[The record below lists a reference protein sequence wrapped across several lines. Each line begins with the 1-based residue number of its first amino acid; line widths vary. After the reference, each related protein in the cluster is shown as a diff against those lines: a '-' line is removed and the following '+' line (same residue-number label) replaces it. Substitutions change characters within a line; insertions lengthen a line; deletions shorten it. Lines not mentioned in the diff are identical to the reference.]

1 MRMTNGKEL
10 EFEVLDRGDYVV
22 LNAKSLG
29 RVWSL
34 LAVFSSG
41 KSYRIEAIGK
51 DSGLNLDEKGRL
63 AIDQPLP
70 KPPVERFCWVFEMGG
85 QTFDS
90 APLSEEEASIML
102 PENRAKL
109 PWTRKTS

>member
-1 MRMTNGKEL
+1 MKMTNGKEL
-10 EFEVLDRGDYVV
+10 KFEIRQMAGYVTV
-22 LNAKSLG
+22 MANG
-29 RVWSL
+29 WSL
-34 LAVFSSG
+34 LIIRDNGSSFRVEG
-41 KSYRIEAIGK
+41 VHENT
-51 DSGLNLDEKGRL
+51 GLNLDEKGRL
-63 AIDQPLP
+63 AIDQPLR

-102 PENRAKL
+102 PENRVKL

>member
-1 MRMTNGKEL
+1 MKMTNG
-10 EFEVLDRGDYVV
+10 
-22 LNAKSLG
+22 A
-29 RVWSL
+29 RVTFSIVEYEDKIVL
-34 LAVFSSG
+34 LADGWNLLVIYSSG
-41 KSYRIEAIGK
+41 ESRRLANAGFMT
-51 DSGLNLDEKGRL
+51 GLNLDEKGRL

-102 PENRAKL
+102 PENRVKL

>member
-70 KPPVERFCWVFEMGG
+70 KPPVERFCWAFEKEYHIV
-85 QTFDS
+85 TS
-90 APLSEEEASIML
+90 PLMSEKEAEIYL
-102 PENRAKL
+102 PPNRVKL

>member
-10 EFEVLDRGDYVV
+10 RFRVLEMSDYAI
-22 LNAKSLG
+22 LTADG
-29 RVWSL
+29 WSL
-34 LAVFSSG
+34 LRIDSSG
-41 KSYRIEAIGK
+41 RSTRIDSIGEYI
-51 DSGLNLDEKGRL
+51 GLNLDKEGRL

-102 PENRAKL
+102 PENRVKL